1 MPLGYRLGID
11 IGVNSLGWCAFKLD
25 PSGEPAGILDLG
37 VRLFTDGH
45 DPKNRTSLAAD
56 RRLARSMRRRRDRYL
71 LRRTDLMEAL
81 VRHGLMPSDAAERKK
96 LEHLDPYE
104 LRAKGLDE
112 ELSLH
117 HLGRAIFHLNQRRGF
132 KSNRRTDKGKSNRKT
147 DKGKDDDKGKIKSA
161 VSRLQKAIVET
172 GVRTVGE
179 YLYRRLKDS
188 KPVPGEPPKKRL
200 PVRARLRGEGPKAEY
215 ELYPERAMIEAEFDS
230 LWAAQ
235 KKFHPDIKD
244 EAREEIRNILFRQLP
259 LRLVNPG
266 KCALDPADLRAPWA
280 LPIAQDF
287 RIWQELAN
295 LEIVNPQD
303 YSSVP
308 LTRKQRDEVYAL
320 LEQSRKVPFYKM
332 RKSLKLGSSFRFNLE
347 SEKRDHLLGHETNV
361 EMSREAK
368 GKNPA
373 PARFGKAWWTLDEAR
388 RAEIVE
394 TLLEE
399 IDEAKLLLTAQ
410 DQWGLTPEAAQAVV
424 DAPLPDGY
432 ARLGRK
438 ALAKIVPIIRDQG
451 LTYAEAAKEAG
462 YHHSDFRP
470 GDLLDELPYYGQA
483 LERHVA
489 FGNGEPTASV
499 EKRYGRIA
507 NPTVHIGLNQLRRMI
522 NACIAKHGRPA
533 QIVVEV
539 ARELKRSL
547 KQKAEIEKDQ
557 AGNQK
562 KNDARRAKLTE
573 LGLPDSVENR
583 MRLRLWEELARE
595 PHDRKC
601 VYTGAPISVS
611 MLFDGQVE
619 IDHIIPFRLS
629 LDDGAANRIV
639 CLARA
644 NRQKDRRTPF
654 EAFGHT
660 PEWPAILGRAES
672 LPKNKRW
679 RFASDAL
686 ERLKLEYREGLP
698 AEVVADMELGK
709 GFLAR
714 HLTDTQYLSRLTR
727 EYLSHVCD
735 ANRVWVI
742 PGRLTAML
750 RGKWGLNS
758 LLSDSNLKN
767 RADHRHHAIDAA
779 VIGLTDRALLQKIAR
794 ANEESRQR
802 LIDNMPEP
810 WEGFRDELR
819 DRLRET
825 VVSVRPDHGKG
836 GRLHEATAYG
846 LVKDPAAE
854 DGHNLVFRKAFI
866 GLNENEIERIRD
878 RNLRARVQVC
888 VAAAKKETGGDLS
901 AAQLKQALARFSETD
916 DLFKGIRHV
925 RLLKTE
931 EGIIPIQDKRN
942 GDIYKAL
949 VPGENHHLDI
959 FEQPDGSWVAES
971 ASVFAANQ
979 PNASARKRAHAAARL
994 VMRLHKGDF
1003 LKLEHKGTE
1012 RIMRVIRL
1020 RAKAQQLML
1029 VEHHEGGDFQVRH
1042 DDKGDPFKWVFQA
1055 LSKLKKAKAR
1065 KVHLNILGTIHDPG
1079 PPAGNEK

>member
-1 MPLGYRLGID
+1 MPSGYRLGID

-25 PSGEPAGILDLG
+25 PSGEPDGILDLG
-37 VRLFTDGH
+37 VRLFTDGR
-45 DPKNRTSLAAD
+45 DPKRGTSLAVD

-71 LRRTDLMEAL
+71 LRRSDLMNVL
-81 VRHGLMPSDAAERKK
+81 VLHGLMPADMAERKK
-96 LEHLDPYE
+96 LEILDPYE

-112 ELSLH
+112 KLPLYH
-117 HLGRAIFHLNQRRGF
+117 FGRAIFQLNQRRGF
-132 KSNRRTDKGKSNRKT
+132 KSNRKT

-161 VSRLQKAIVET
+161 VSRLQKAMEET
-172 GVRTVGE
+172 GARTLGE
-179 YLYRRLKDS
+179 YLYRRHVER
-188 KPVPGEPPKKRL
+188 KPI
-200 PVRARLRGEGPKAEY
+200 RARLRGEGANAEY
-215 ELYPERAMIEAEFDS
+215 ELYPQRAMLEVEFNL

-244 EAREEIRNILFRQLP
+244 EAREKIRNVLFRQRP
-259 LRLVNPG
+259 LRPVDPG
-266 KCALDPADLRAPWA
+266 KCALDSTDPRAPVA
-280 LPIAQDF
+280 LPVAQDF

-295 LEIVNPQD
+295 LKIVEPD
-303 YSSVP
+303 FSSRV
-308 LTRKQRDEVYAL
+308 LTPEQREKLYAELERKE
-320 LEQSRKVPFYKM
+320 KVKFGRM
-332 RKSLKLGSSFRFNLE
+332 RKALKLDSLTRFNLE
-347 SEKRDHLLGHETNV
+347 SEKRDQLLGHKTNV
-361 EMSREAK
+361 EMARD
-368 GKNPA
+368 
-373 PARFGKAWWTLDEAR
+373 ARFGKAWWSLDAAR

-399 IDEAKLLLTAQ
+399 IDEEKLLLTAE
-410 DQWGLTPEAAQAVV
+410 DEWGLTPEAAQAVV
-424 DAPLPDGY
+424 DASLPDGY

-451 LTYAEAAKEAG
+451 LTYAEAAKEAD

-489 FGNGEPTASV
+489 FGNGEPTASD

-539 ARELKRSL
+539 ARELKLSG
-547 KQKAEIEKDQ
+547 KQKEEIEKDQ

-562 KNDARRAKLTE
+562 KNDDRRAKLTE
-573 LGLPDSVENR
+573 LGLPDSGENR
-583 MRLRLWEELARE
+583 MRLRLWEELAKE

-601 VYTGAPISVS
+601 VYTGAPISVA
-611 MLFDGQVE
+611 MLFDGQVD
-619 IDHIIPFRLS
+619 IDHIIPFRLC
-629 LDDGAANRIV
+629 LDDGAANKIV

-644 NRQKDRRTPF
+644 NRQKARQTPF

-679 RFASDAL
+679 RFAADAL

-735 ANRVWVI
+735 TNRVWVI

-758 LLSDSNLKN
+758 ILSDSNLKN
-767 RADHRHHAIDAA
+767 RSDHRHHAIDAA

-802 LIDNMPEP
+802 LIDDMPEP

-819 DRLRET
+819 DKLQET

-836 GRLHEATAYG
+836 GRLHEETAYG
-846 LVKDPAAE
+846 LVKAPAAE
-854 DGHNLVFRKAFI
+854 DGHNLVFRKGFI

-878 RNLRARVQVC
+878 RNLRARVQAH
-888 VAAAKKETGGDLS
+888 VAVAKKESGGDLS
-901 AAQLKQALARFSETD
+901 AAQLKQALARFSETN

-925 RLLKTE
+925 RLLKSE
-931 EGIIPIQDKRN
+931 KDVIRIQDKHN
-942 GDIYKAL
+942 GNIYKAL

-959 FEQPDGSWVAES
+959 FEQPDGSWVAEP

-979 PNASARKRAHAAARL
+979 KNAPSRLKAHPASRL

-1003 LKLEHKGTE
+1003 LKLEHEGVD
-1012 RIMRVIRL
+1012 RVMRVIRL
-1020 RAKAQQLML
+1020 QPSSNNIRL
-1029 VEHHEGGDFQVRH
+1029 VEHHQGGDFEERH
-1042 DDKGDPFKWVFQA
+1042 KDKDDPFRWFFA
-1055 LSKLKKAKAR
+1055 DIGKLKSRRAR
-1065 KVHLNILGTIHDPG
+1065 KIHLDVLGNIHDPG
-1079 PPAGNEK
+1079 LSE

>member
-1 MPLGYRLGID
+1 MPSGYRLGID

-25 PSGEPAGILDLG
+25 LSGEPDGILDLG
-37 VRLFTDGH
+37 VRLFTDGR
-45 DPKNRTSLAAD
+45 DPKRGTSLAVD

-71 LRRTDLMEAL
+71 LRRTDLMEVL
-81 VRHGLMPSDAAERKK
+81 VRHGLMPMDAAERKK
-96 LEHLDPYE
+96 LENLDPYE

-112 ELSLH
+112 ELPPH

-132 KSNRRTDKGKSNRKT
+132 KSNRKT

-172 GVRTVGE
+172 GARTLGE
-179 YLYRRLKDS
+179 YLFRRHAER
-188 KPVPGEPPKKRL
+188 KPI
-200 PVRARLRGEGPKAEY
+200 RARLRGEGAKAEY
-215 ELYPERAMIEAEFDS
+215 ELYPQRAMLEVEFDL

-235 KKFHPDIKD
+235 KKFHPNIKD
-244 EAREEIRNILFRQLP
+244 EAREDIRNILFRQRP
-259 LRLVNPG
+259 LRPVDPG
-266 KCALDPADLRAPWA
+266 KCALDPADPRAPVA
-280 LPIAQDF
+280 LPVAQDF

-295 LEIVNPQD
+295 LKILEPD
-303 YSSVP
+303 FSSRV
-308 LTRKQRDEVYAL
+308 LTKEQRDKLYAE
-320 LEQSRKVPFYKM
+320 LESKEKVTFGRM
-332 RKSLKLGSSFRFNLE
+332 RKALKLDSLTKFNLE
-347 SEKRDHLLGHETNV
+347 SEKRDHLLGHKTNAV
-361 EMSREAK
+361 MSK
-368 GKNPA
+368 DS
-373 PARFGKAWWTLDEAR
+373 RFGKAWWSLDDAR
-388 RAEIVE
+388 RAEIVG

-399 IDEAKLLLTAQ
+399 ADEDKLLLVAE
-410 DQWGLTPEAAQAVV
+410 DRWGLSPEAAQEVV

-489 FGNGEPTASV
+489 FGNGEPTASD

-522 NACIAKHGRPA
+522 NACIAKHGAPA

-539 ARELKRSL
+539 ARELKLSR
-547 KQKAEIEKDQ
+547 KQKEEIEKEQ

-562 KNDARRAKLTE
+562 KNDDRRTKLTE
-573 LGLPDSVENR
+573 LGLPDGGENR
-583 MRLRLWEELARE
+583 MRLRLWEELSKE

-601 VYTGAPISVS
+601 VYTGAPISVA
-611 MLFDGQVE
+611 MLFDGQVD
-619 IDHIIPFRLS
+619 IDHIIPFSLG
-629 LDDGAANRIV
+629 LDDGAANKIV

-644 NRQKDRRTPF
+644 NRQKARQTPF

-679 RFASDAL
+679 RFAPDAL

-714 HLTDTQYLSRLTR
+714 HLTDTQYLARLTR

-735 ANRVWVI
+735 PNRVWVI

-802 LIDNMPEP
+802 LIDDMPEP

-819 DRLRET
+819 DRLQET

-836 GRLHEATAYG
+836 GRLHEETAYG
-846 LVKDPAAE
+846 LIENPAAE
-854 DGHNLVFRKAFI
+854 DGHNLVFRKGFI

-878 RNLRARVQVC
+878 RNLRARVQAH
-888 VAAAKKETGGDLS
+888 VAAVKKETAGDDLS

-916 DLFKGIRHV
+916 DSFKGIRHV

-931 EGIIPIQDKRN
+931 EGIIPIRN
-942 GDIYKAL
+942 KHNGNTYKAL

-959 FEQPDGSWVAES
+959 FEQPDGTWVLES
-971 ASVFAANQ
+971 ASVFSVNQ
-979 PNASARKRAHAAARL
+979 KTTPIRQKAHPTARL

-1003 LKLEHKGTE
+1003 LKLEHEGVD
-1012 RIMRVIRL
+1012 RVMRVIQLEPSANRIRL
-1020 RAKAQQLML
+1020 
-1029 VEHHEGGDFQVRH
+1029 VDHHEGGDFQERH
-1042 DDKGDPFKWVFQA
+1042 KDKDDPFRWLFA
-1055 LSKLKKAKAR
+1055 NIGKLKSRHAR
-1065 KVHLNILGTIHDPG
+1065 KVHLDVLGNLHDPG
-1079 PPAGNEK
+1079 PPE